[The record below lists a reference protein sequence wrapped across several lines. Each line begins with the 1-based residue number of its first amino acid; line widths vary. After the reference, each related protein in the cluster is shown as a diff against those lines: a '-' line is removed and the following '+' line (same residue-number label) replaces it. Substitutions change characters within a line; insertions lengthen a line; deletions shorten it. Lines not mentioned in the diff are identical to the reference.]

1 MIAINPIGFARTSY
15 RTKAEVPRQSN
26 LSAPGTIELLPQ
38 SGVEHALEDVESWS
52 HLWVLFHFHQ
62 VENWRPKVLPPR
74 SEQRRGVFAT
84 RSPHRPNAI
93 GLSAVSLLGI
103 EGLQIRVGG
112 LDLVDG
118 TPILDLKPYV
128 PYTDCIPEANSG
140 WLEQRPDDDAAQHGD
155 VAIPRRPASD
165 WRVTF
170 APRATEQLAFLR
182 VNGEDLESK
191 LVTLLETGPAPRPY
205 RRIRVEGPTSTI
217 AFGPWRARF
226 VHDVVA
232 RAIEVVSLGTGYRRE
247 ELQGDAPA
255 LAAHRALVDRFGY
268 PGHA

>member
-1 MIAINPIGFARTSY
+1 MIPIKPIGLARTSY
-15 RTKAEVPRQSN
+15 LTKAEVPRQAN
-26 LSAPGTIELLPQ
+26 LSAPGTIELFPE
-38 SGVEHALEDVESWS
+38 SGFEHALEDLETWS
-52 HLWVLFHFHQ
+52 HLWVLFQFHQ

-93 GLSAVSLLGI
+93 GLSAVELRAV
-103 EGLQIRVGG
+103 EGLQLHVGG

-140 WLEQRPDDDAAQHGD
+140 WLPVAGQATPKRSSDPRGPAQ
-155 VAIPRRPASD
+155 PQPD

-170 APRATEQLAFLR
+170 SSRAVEQLECLKQS
-182 VNGEDLESK
+182 GETLEAK
-191 LVTLLETGPAPRPY
+191 LLTLLETGPTPRPY
-205 RRIRVEGPTSTI
+205 RRIRTDGVTSTI

-226 VHDVVA
+226 VHDAAA
-232 RAIEVVSLGTGYRRE
+232 RSIEVLSLATGYRQT
-247 ELQGDAPA
+247 ELAGDQPE
-255 LAAHRALVDRFGY
+255 LTPHRALVAGFGY
-268 PGHA
+268 PGY